1 MGVYAHIAKEY
12 HVRFQQA
19 IASYKFEE
27 LVESITVNPEYE
39 RLVEWSD
46 PSHTMYE
53 LDKQLL
59 KRVSNDQTMSNECR
73 KFAETLVQLSD
84 PNLDFVRVELF

>member
-1 MGVYAHIAKEY
+1 MGVYAYVAKEY

-19 IASYKFEE
+19 IASDEFEE

-59 KRVSNDQTMSNECR
+59 KRVSNDQTMSKECR
-73 KFAETLVQLSD
+73 EFANTFVQESD
-84 PNLDFVRVELF
+84 PNLDFVRVEIF

>member
-1 MGVYAHIAKEY
+1 MGVCAYVAKEY
-12 HVRFQQA
+12 RV
-19 IASYKFEE
+19 KFGVSRPSDEFE
-27 LVESITVNPEYE
+27 RLVESISSNPEYE

-59 KRVSNDQTMSNECR
+59 KRVSNDQTMSKECR
-73 KFAETLVQLSD
+73 KFAETLVHLSD
-84 PNLDFVRVELF
+84 PNLEFVRVEIF

>member
-1 MGVYAHIAKEY
+1 MGVCAYVAKEY
-12 HVRFQQA
+12 HVRFQVA
-19 IASYKFEE
+19 GGSDEFED
-27 LVESITVNPEYE
+27 LIESITLNPEYE

-53 LDKQLL
+53 LDKRLL
-59 KRVSNDQTMSNECR
+59 KRVSNDQTMSKECCD
-73 KFAETLVQLSD
+73 FADTLVQLSD